1 MKSRYAAALVAMGLT
16 WIGSPASAQFS
27 DGKIK
32 VGVLT
37 DMSGVYSDF
46 TGQGSVVA
54 AQLAVDDCLK
64 AECAGMSV
72 EVVSADHQNKADVG
86 STIAREWMDRQGV
99 DVITD
104 MSNASLQL
112 ALPPLLRE
120 KNRVGLFLGGTAR
133 LTGDACMPSHVVQWM
148 WDTYAQVSGVV
159 AALTKPGTKW
169 YLVTSDYAFGH
180 QFEADA
186 KVLIAAK
193 GGQFVGSVRHPFPA
207 TDLSSQ
213 LLTAQGS
220 GADVVAF
227 ANGGGDTIGGVKTAH
242 DFGMTQGSQKLAAFF
257 LTVMDVRSI
266 GLERGQ
272 GTVLTEGFYW
282 DLDENT
288 RRFSSRFKAVRGTIP
303 SVIHAGIYS
312 SVRHYLKAAVAAKT
326 DEAGAVIAK
335 MHTLPIEDDVVRNAS
350 LRKDGRMVHDFYVF
364 QVKTPAASR
373 GEWDYY
379 DLVTTIPGEQVFRPL
394 APDLCPA
401 LKQ

>member
-1 MKSRYAAALVAMGLT
+1 MTVRYAAALLALGLT
-16 WIGSPASAQFS
+16 WIGGPALAQFS

-32 VGVLT
+32 IGVLT

-64 AECAGMSV
+64 AECAGMTI

-86 STIAREWMDRQGV
+86 STIAREWIDRQGV

-112 ALPPLLRE
+112 ALPPLLRD
-120 KNRVGLFLGGTAR
+120 KNRIGLFLGGTAR

-159 AALTKPGTKW
+159 TALTKPGTKW
-169 YLVTSDYAFGH
+169 YLVTADYAFGH

-186 KVLIAAK
+186 KALLAAK
-193 GGQFVGSVRHPFPA
+193 GGVFIGSVRHPFPA
-207 TDLSSQ
+207 GDLSSQ

-220 GADVVAF
+220 GADVIAF
-227 ANGGGDTIGGVKTAH
+227 ANGGGDTISGIKTAH
-242 DFGMTQGSQKLAAFF
+242 DFGMMQGPQKFAAFF

-266 GLERGQ
+266 GLERAQ

-282 DLDENT
+282 DLDDGT
-288 RRFSSRFKAVRGTIP
+288 RRFSSRFKAMRGTVP

-312 SVRHYLKAAVAAKT
+312 SVQHYLKAAVAAKT
-326 DEAGAVIAK
+326 DEAGAVMAK
-335 MHTLPIEDDVVRNAS
+335 MHALPISDDVVRNAS

-364 QVKTPAASR
+364 QIKKPATSKE
-373 GEWDYY
+373 EWDFY
-379 DLVTTIPGEQVFRPL
+379 DLMATLPGEQVFRPL
-394 APDLCPA
+394 APNLCQA
-401 LKQ
+401 LSR